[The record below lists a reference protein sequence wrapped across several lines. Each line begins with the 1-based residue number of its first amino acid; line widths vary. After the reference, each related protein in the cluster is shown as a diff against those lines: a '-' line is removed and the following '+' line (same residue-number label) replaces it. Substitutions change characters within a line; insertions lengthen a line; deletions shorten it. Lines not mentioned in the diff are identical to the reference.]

1 MENKPK
7 GITVEIVADA
17 SGLETALDKSIEKAE
32 KLNSLLRE
40 TESTDNAICFDGLVQ
55 TATRALERELKKEP
69 VSSERV
75 ATLTNTIQVLSAI
88 TPRRLH

>member
-7 GITVEIVADA
+7 GITVEIGADA

-40 TESTDNAICFDGLVQ
+40 T
-55 TATRALERELKKEP
+55 
-69 VSSERV
+69 SE
-75 ATLTNTIQVLSAI
+75 I
-88 TPRRLH
+88 LHSLQIKS